1 MFALT
6 TFTQHDIRS
15 SSRVTVQEKEIKAIQ
30 IRKKKKYNLHLLTDD
45 IIIDAENLTEFTEKM
60 RELVRE
66 FSKISVYNI
75 NVQKPIVFLH
85 TSNGNKIL
93 KF

>member
-1 MFALT
+1 MLFEVLA
-6 TFTQHDIRS
+6 
-15 SSRVTVQEKEIKAIQ
+15 RVTVQEKETKAIQ

-60 RELVRE
+60 RELIRE

>member
-1 MFALT
+1 MSQFKFIT
-6 TFTQHDIRS
+6 YSTEGS
-15 SSRVTVQEKEIKAIQ
+15 SHCYKTKIKAIQ

>member
-1 MFALT
+1 MIFEVLA
-6 TFTQHDIRS
+6 
-15 SSRVTVQEKEIKAIQ
+15 RVTVQEKEIKTIQ
-30 IRKKKKYNLHLLTDD
+30 IRRKKKYNLHLLTDD

-60 RELVRE
+60 RELIRE